1 MDIFKIFEQLK
12 KHDEKTIP
20 GKISF
25 IIAGLGNPGMEYI
38 NTRHNAGFIAADK
51 LVKEAQGSFDK
62 LRFKANTADIKIE
75 GTRVLVIKPVTFMNC
90 SGESVA
96 EAMNYYKIK
105 PEQVLILC
113 DEIYLDP
120 GDIRIRRKGSH
131 GGHNGL
137 KSIFE
142 DSGSDN
148 FPRIKIGVGKKP
160 EKYELAD
167 WVLSKFTDTEKA
179 AMEKAYENSVNAAK
193 LIVSGDIDK
202 AMNKYSK

>member
-12 KHDEKTIP
+12 KADVKAAP

-25 IIAGLGNPGMEYI
+25 IIAGLGNPGMEYT
-38 NTRHNAGFIAADK
+38 NTRHNAGFMAADR
-51 LVKEAQGSFDK
+51 LVKDAGGNFDK
-62 LRFKANTADIKIE
+62 LRFKANTADITIE
-75 GTRVLVIKPVTFMNC
+75 GSRALVIKPVTFMNC
-90 SGESVA
+90 SGESVV

-105 PEQVLILC
+105 PEQVLIIC
-113 DEIYLDP
+113 DEIYLEP

-142 DSGSDN
+142 LTGEEN
-148 FPRIKIGVGKKP
+148 FPRIKIGIGKKP
-160 EKYELAD
+160 DKYDLAN
-167 WVLSKFTDTEKA
+167 WVLSKFTDTEKI

-193 LIVSGDIDK
+193 LIVSGNIDK

>member
-1 MDIFKIFEQLK
+1 MDIFKIFDQLK
-12 KHDEKTIP
+12 KADMKTAP

-38 NTRHNAGFIAADK
+38 NTRHNAGFMAADL
-51 LVKEAQGSFDK
+51 LVKKAGGSFDK
-62 LRFKANTADIKIE
+62 LRFKANTADINIE
-75 GTRVLVIKPVTFMNC
+75 GVRVLVIKPVTFMNC
-90 SGESVA
+90 SGESVI
-96 EAMNYYKIK
+96 EAMNYYRIK
-105 PEQVLILC
+105 PEQVLIIC

-142 DSGSDN
+142 DSSEEN
-148 FPRIKIGVGKKP
+148 FPRIKIGIGKKP
-160 EKYELAD
+160 ERYDLAD
-167 WVLSKFTDTEKA
+167 WVLSKFTDSEKT
-179 AMEKAYENSVNAAK
+179 AMEKAYENSVEAAK
-193 LIVSGDIDK
+193 LIISGNIDK